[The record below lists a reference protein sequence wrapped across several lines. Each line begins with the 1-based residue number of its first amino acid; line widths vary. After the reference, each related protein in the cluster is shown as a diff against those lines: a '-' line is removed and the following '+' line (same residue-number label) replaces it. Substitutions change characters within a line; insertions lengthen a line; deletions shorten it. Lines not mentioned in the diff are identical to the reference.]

1 MPQEKKP
8 IPRFASFK
16 PPPAP
21 LQQPDRPSER
31 RSRESTRR
39 HEESRHRSEHRSH
52 HHRSR
57 SRDRRRDHKER
68 HHRHRHK
75 EDRNEAAAP
84 PVTVPDTAKEQT
96 DATDLYIVDR
106 KGDRH
111 NLIYGTIHRY
121 SVPGYY
127 RVGRGSIL
135 GLPPR
140 YKIDRDTVEGDA
152 LSIRT
157 GAWQG
162 DATRSKSK
170 SIFAKLN
177 KQKPRLVRMRHDAIS
192 NDISDV
198 NKDFLPLRASK
209 SRNRSGVEDVDL
221 DDERLAYRSILGKAK
236 PEDNLPSDVEAASES
251 SEDEGH
257 RVDLS
262 DEIKQLNVDLSRN
275 VEQHPYD
282 VDAWLRLIDHQE
294 AVLRGAEHETRPL
307 TYAEK
312 MSLADIKLSLCEK
325 ALKKTENN
333 PAKDQVLLKLLEEG
347 AQLWDTKRLSE
358 QWQSILKSNSQFI
371 SLWVKYLDFRQTEFL
386 DFTYE
391 RCMATFIDCLRLN
404 LSSPSGPEKIH
415 VQNYL
420 FLRLTLFMR
429 EAGFAE
435 HAVGLWQAVLES
447 TIFRPDEL
455 SLSREV
461 LPAFT
466 EFWESE
472 VARIGDV
479 GSKGWRSRSSLPV
492 EPKAFTPRSQ
502 LNPKSIFATWPVCE
516 RERILNA
523 RIPARSLDES
533 DDDDPYRVIISSDFE
548 EFLPLM
554 WEVNSTDGL
563 VDAFLYFCGLPPLTS
578 PSNIGTTSRWVGD
591 NFLRNEFMGDSDSA
605 LGEWLSGSADG
616 SAVSFPYHNF
626 IHTADTFF
634 TKRPIWFSSF
644 ERWAES
650 SSGNSDIDADW
661 VRRSLRLLVE
671 ASPENDDLAEYALAL
686 EFVSNSKEAK
696 KYAKAL
702 LKKRQSRLR
711 LYNSYALMEYRSGNH
726 AAGDHVWA
734 TSISMSKDFAEHDR
748 ADTALLWRTWIWES
762 LEARDLARASSLLLA
777 MPQHTV
783 DLTSLSA
790 PGQPTFSPTEMLKMN
805 HVSSNIFLCAAIY
818 LTCLVLVRVARKRAR
833 CTQGQRFRGQH

>member
-1 MPQEKKP
+1 M
-8 IPRFASFK
+8 
-16 PPPAP
+16 
-21 LQQPDRPSER
+21 
-31 RSRESTRR
+31 
-39 HEESRHRSEHRSH
+39 
-52 HHRSR
+52 
-57 SRDRRRDHKER
+57 
-68 HHRHRHK
+68 
-75 EDRNEAAAP
+75 
-84 PVTVPDTAKEQT
+84 PDTAKEQT
-96 DATDLYIVDR
+96 DAADLYIVDR

-140 YKIDRDTVEGDA
+140 YKIDRDTAEDDA
-152 LSIRT
+152 LFIRT

-162 DATRSKSK
+162 DATRGKSK
-170 SIFAKLN
+170 SLFAKLK
-177 KQKPRLVRMRHDAIS
+177 KQSPKLVRMRHDAIS

-198 NKDFLPLRASK
+198 DKDFLPLRASK
-209 SRNRSGVEDVDL
+209 SRNRSGAGNADS

-236 PEDNLPSDVEAASES
+236 PEDNLPSDVEAASGS

-257 RVDLS
+257 HIDLS

-275 VEQHPYD
+275 VERNPYD

-294 AVLRGAEHETRPL
+294 AVLRGAENETRPL

-333 PAKDQVLLKLLEEG
+333 PAKDRILLRLLDEG
-347 AQLWDTKRLSE
+347 AQLWDTRKLSE
-358 QWQSILKSNSQFI
+358 QWQSILKSNSQFL

-404 LSSPSGPEKIH
+404 LSSPSGPEKVH

-429 EAGFAE
+429 EAGFTE
-435 HAVGLWQAVLES
+435 HAVGLWQAALES

-455 SLSREV
+455 NLSREL
-461 LPAFT
+461 LPAFI

-492 EPKAFTPRSQ
+492 EPKAFAARSQ
-502 LNPKSIFATWPVCE
+502 LHPKSIFATWPVCE

-533 DDDDPYRVIISSDFE
+533 DDDDPYRVIISSDFD

-563 VDAFLYFCGLPPLTS
+563 VDAFLYFCRLPPLAS
-578 PSNIGTTSRWVGD
+578 PSNISTTSRWVGD
-591 NFLRNEFMGDSDSA
+591 NFLRNEFMGDSHST
-605 LGEWLSGSADG
+605 LNEWLSGTADE

-634 TKRPIWFSSF
+634 ANWPIWFSSF
-644 ERWAES
+644 QRFAELP
-650 SSGNSDIDADW
+650 GGRSDIDADW
-661 VRRSLRLLVE
+661 VRRSLLLLVE
-671 ASPENDDLAEYALAL
+671 ASPENDDLAEYALGL
-686 EFVSNSKEAK
+686 EFVLNKKEAK

-702 LKKRQSRLR
+702 LKKRPTKLR
-711 LYNSYALMEYRSGNH
+711 LYNSYALMEHRSGNH

-734 TSISMSKDFAEHDR
+734 TSISMSKDFAQHDR
-748 ADTALLWRTWIWES
+748 TDSALLWRTWIWES
-762 LEARDLARASSLLLA
+762 LEARDIARASALLFA
-777 MPQHTV
+777 MPQHSV

-790 PGQPTFSPTEMLKMN
+790 PGQLTLSPTEMLKMN
-805 HVSSNIFLCAAIY
+805 NVSSIIF
-818 LTCLVLVRVARKRAR
+818 VLISI
-833 CTQGQRFRGQH
+833 